1 MVIPSFLH
9 SSGPGQL
16 LFIFEMLLF
25 SERMTY
31 IASTG
36 IHSPIMSFVPERMTS
51 VASTGRY
58 LVSSVSYRGFQVE
71 KIDHLRSLRLCILFS
86 FRVAFCKVLNYII
99 ETALTLSHKKLDTG
113 LQVVYTYN
121 HNTI

>member
-1 MVIPSFLH
+1 
-9 SSGPGQL
+9 
-16 LFIFEMLLF
+16 
-25 SERMTY
+25 MTY

-71 KIDHLRSLRLCILFS
+71 KIDHSRSLRLCNLFS
-86 FRVAFCKVLNYII
+86 FRVAFCKVLNNII